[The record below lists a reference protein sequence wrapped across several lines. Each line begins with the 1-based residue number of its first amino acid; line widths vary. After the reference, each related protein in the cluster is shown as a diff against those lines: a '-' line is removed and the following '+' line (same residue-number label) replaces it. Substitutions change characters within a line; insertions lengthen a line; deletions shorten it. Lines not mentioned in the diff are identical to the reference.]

1 MKEKVD
7 DLVRLHK
14 AMQEKL
20 NKKSYLQQVQILVL
34 VPDKWSRK
42 YFSDFNLLSEC
53 NFNVF
58 EYLVRTSHEI
68 KE

>member
-1 MKEKVD
+1 MKEKVYGSVK
-7 DLVRLHK
+7 LLK

-20 NKKSYLQQVQILVL
+20 NKTSYLQQVQILPL

>member
-1 MKEKVD
+1 MKEKVYG
-7 DLVRLHK
+7 LVKLLK

-20 NKKSYLQQVQILVL
+20 NKTLYLQQVQILIL

-58 EYLVRTSHEI
+58 ESLA
-68 KE
+68 

>member
-1 MKEKVD
+1 MKEKVYG
-7 DLVRLHK
+7 LVKLLK

-20 NKKSYLQQVQILVL
+20 NKTSYLQQVQILIL

-58 EYLVRTSHEI
+58 ESLA
-68 KE
+68 